1 MSNESIYELTIVNMY
16 MLKAKTEKKIITDYI
31 LKDVEPGMKSIGARQ
46 LHYRPC
52 AVSHRDKQ
60 TSKGARFVRK
70 VEALSC
76 RWLI

>member
-46 LHYRPC
+46 LHYRSC

>member
-1 MSNESIYELTIVNMY
+1 MSNESVYELTIVNMY

-46 LHYRPC
+46 LHY
-52 AVSHRDKQ
+52 KQ

-70 VEALSC
+70 VEALS
-76 RWLI
+76 